1 MSRTDDLINVAG
13 HRLSTGQM
21 EQILMAHPSVVECAV
36 IGVPDPIKG
45 MAPLAFAVARG
56 NVDQTQR
63 AALPGALI
71 DLVRTELGP
80 VAALKT
86 VYLVDAM
93 PKTRSGKILR
103 NTLRQLLSDEHVEV
117 PPTIDDPDTLR
128 RIRDVLRNQP

>member
-1 MSRTDDLINVAG
+1 M
-13 HRLSTGQM
+13 
-21 EQILMAHPSVVECAV
+21 

-56 NVDQTQR
+56 SIDQDQR
-63 AALPGALI
+63 AALPSALI
-71 DLVRTELGP
+71 DLVRSELGP

-128 RIRDVLRNQP
+128 RIRDVLRTQPSG